1 MSEEW
6 AMETVTGI
14 LTVAAALYFLPWL
27 IALLRGHHNA
37 AAIFMLNLLLGWT
50 GLGWVVALVWS
61 MTSVQQILTR
71 EEIAFAATRAPSMTV
86 GATVD
91 ELTELRRTHDYAT
104 VKFVALAF
112 LLLIIIFAMI
122 EGARAGSIG
131 HAPYRGNA
139 APGMMNRGPEADY
152 YNTARPP
159 IVTVPSYGGTVYR
172 GSPRPFVAPDDDTD
186 HFGPSTQFGP
196 GNRFERG
203 LESAPARQGD
213 EALPSSGRAVFHNGS
228 LMRVILLPD
237 GMVQIRY
244 ATPRPELRIP
254 AGTLLVTGR
263 WIGPEPQTFA
273 GAANIFPP
281 VPCLPIAYG
290 VRGTVDKSNNLV
302 LFGPAPIVGPDCT
315 VVGHDWTRNSELRFE
330 QVR

>member
-71 EEIAFAATRAPSMTV
+71 EEVAFVTTRAPDATV

-91 ELTELRRTHDYAT
+91 ELTELRRTHDYTT

-139 APGMMNRGPEADY
+139 APGMMNSGPEAGY
-152 YNTARPP
+152 FNHARPP
-159 IVTVPSYGGTVYR
+159 TPIVPSYGGAVYQ
-172 GSPRPFVAPDDDTD
+172 GPPRPFVPNVGAPDDEPPTGEQLDPRGRIGD
-186 HFGPSTQFGP
+186 APEGKGGENPPS
-196 GNRFERG
+196 N
-203 LESAPARQGD
+203 
-213 EALPSSGRAVFHNGS
+213 GRAVFHNGS